1 MCKKWLRRYILE
13 HKSWCIPFH
22 LPSGSIRE
30 SAHSSFHQLLCNH
43 KKFQPVCRCVQ
54 IRKQFSGLPTT
65 GGHVFAS
72 AEQIAAQIPGDLGIH
87 LLYNSR
93 TPVFPNQEQYFQKTA
108 AVHSLVK
115 VTRAPP
121 PLGFGIPCF
130 CQFALAIAPG
140 TCRADSTPRR
150 L

>member
-1 MCKKWLRRYILE
+1 MCKKWLRWYILE

-30 SAHSSFHQLLCNH
+30 SAHSSFHQLLWNH

-72 AEQIAAQIPGDLGIH
+72 AEQIAAQIPGDLGTH

-93 TPVFPNQEQYFQKTA
+93 TLVFPNQEQYFQKTEQ
-108 AVHSLVK
+108 
-115 VTRAPP
+115 
-121 PLGFGIPCF
+121 
-130 CQFALAIAPG
+130 QFI
-140 TCRADSTPRR
+140 RWSK
-150 L
+150 